1 MSNIQR
7 INCMKETAER
17 FDERIRRHVKNKMF
31 VWLVLLSFV
40 LFIVTDKVYD
50 FMRQCVYFH
59 WSFRIEKFLRENGMT
74 AVDYVEKEAEFYEEP
89 TYRFPSLNGFGLRRF
104 YWKMLEKARKEI
116 AVSNFE
122 KNDSLSLY
130 CFGCYFNP
138 VCKRKYC
145 LTCSDCAVES
155 CERRA
160 DGHVSV
166 CQKFVCGKRIEN
178 D

>member
-1 MSNIQR
+1 
-7 INCMKETAER
+7 
-17 FDERIRRHVKNKMF
+17 
-31 VWLVLLSFV
+31 
-40 LFIVTDKVYD
+40 
-50 FMRQCVYFH
+50 
-59 WSFRIEKFLRENGMT
+59 MT
-74 AVDYVEKEAEFYEEP
+74 AVEYVEKEADFYEEP

-104 YWKMLEKARKEI
+104 YWKMLQKAREEI